1 MNKAD
6 LILSVAEEADLSKR
20 QAEAA
25 VEALLN
31 LIEKALV
38 KKESVKLSGFGVFE
52 NKKRAARIGTNPTSG
67 VKIKIPA
74 SHTVS
79 FKPSKSLKEKVN

>member
-6 LILSVAEEADLSKR
+6 LILAVAEEADLSKR
-20 QAEAA
+20 QAEDA
-25 VEALLN
+25 VEAFLKLV
-31 LIEKALV
+31 EKALV

-52 NKKRAARIGTNPTSG
+52 NKKRAARTGTNPTSG
-67 VKIKIPA
+67 KKIQIPA

-79 FKPSKSLKEKVN
+79 FKPSKTLKEKVN